1 MRDQI
6 PLWLHRFAVFTAA
19 ATLILIFVGALVTST
34 GSGLAVPDW
43 PLSFGQVFPPMVGG
57 VLFEHGHRI
66 VASSVGMLMVTLMVL
81 LFYWETRSW
90 VRWLA
95 RAAVL
100 TVVLQGLLGGLTVLL
115 RLPTLVSV
123 THACV
128 AQAFF
133 CLTVI
138 LSVCTAPGWYVQR
151 RQWVET
157 LSPSLRLITTGMT
170 VMIYVQLILGALM
183 RHTGAGLAI
192 ADFPLAFGRLIPPF
206 ESPGVIIHFLHRLGA
221 VAVTF
226 GIGWTVIRV
235 FSQYPAETY
244 LRRPALVLTG
254 LLFIQLTLGALT
266 IWTQRSV
273 LPMTAHVAVGAALLA
288 TSLLL
293 TLRAYRLIN
302 AAVSV
307 RRPGFFSEQ
316 VMT

>member
-1 MRDQI
+1 
-6 PLWLHRFAVFTAA
+6 
-19 ATLILIFVGALVTST
+19 
-34 GSGLAVPDW
+34 
-43 PLSFGQVFPPMVGG
+43 
-57 VLFEHGHRI
+57 
-66 VASSVGMLMVTLMVL
+66 
-81 LFYWETRSW
+81 
-90 VRWLA
+90 
-95 RAAVL
+95 
-100 TVVLQGLLGGLTVLL
+100 
-115 RLPTLVSV
+115 
-123 THACV
+123 
-128 AQAFF
+128 
-133 CLTVI
+133 
-138 LSVCTAPGWYVQR
+138 
-151 RQWVET
+151 
-157 LSPSLRLITTGMT
+157 
-170 VMIYVQLILGALM
+170 M

-206 ESPGVIIHFLHRLGA
+206 ESPGVIIHFSHRLGA

-307 RRPGFFSEQ
+307 RRWGFFSEQ